1 VPQRLLSAGAVA
13 TSPALGM
20 EMLAVAVAAG
30 IDSDSILGTSNFRAK
45 ALTDAFIMTNGEM
58 YGFSGDT
65 SIDGQVAG
73 RYFYGKILEAM
84 DAGGSNPHAM
94 FPDPCDPT
102 YANTAAS
109 SLDIIMG
116 MYTKFII
123 IDSERE
129 RRPVRENN
137 IVEVRLAYV
146 GHEYELSAG
155 AFVKYIAPGESPT
168 SSQFSCDSPLTDEF
182 KKQGFVTMDDYANM
196 SGEHFSAE
204 VKDNFSYYKFPLRLS
219 VLEADAQEAF
229 EAFFA
234 ELQASKYSYKI
245 NSTRR
250 SVKHQWGMYV
260 GILPALTPA
269 RPCSS
274 DHQYGYAI
282 DMNPIRPD
290 GTFINSQEPDSE
302 WQPVVDI
309 ANKHN
314 IRWQGSKDRVHF
326 YFGGASSTK
335 TALKKKC
342 TDYYYG
348 KYGSDPMNWPTDFA
362 DEIEYINTPVGG
374 MS

>member
-1 VPQRLLSAGAVA
+1 MPQRLLSAGAVA

-129 RRPVRENN
+129 RLPVRENN

-146 GHEYELSAG
+146 GHE
-155 AFVKYIAPGESPT
+155 
-168 SSQFSCDSPLTDEF
+168 
-182 KKQGFVTMDDYANM
+182 
-196 SGEHFSAE
+196 
-204 VKDNFSYYKFPLRLS
+204 
-219 VLEADAQEAF
+219 
-229 EAFFA
+229 
-234 ELQASKYSYKI
+234 
-245 NSTRR
+245 
-250 SVKHQWGMYV
+250 
-260 GILPALTPA
+260 
-269 RPCSS
+269 
-274 DHQYGYAI
+274 
-282 DMNPIRPD
+282 
-290 GTFINSQEPDSE
+290 
-302 WQPVVDI
+302 
-309 ANKHN
+309 
-314 IRWQGSKDRVHF
+314 
-326 YFGGASSTK
+326 
-335 TALKKKC
+335 
-342 TDYYYG
+342 
-348 KYGSDPMNWPTDFA
+348 
-362 DEIEYINTPVGG
+362 
-374 MS
+374 